1 MKNQNKKNAKRL
13 AELNKMNPLTKKILI
28 AATTL
33 FTLGVVSLAV
43 FNVVNSNY
51 LKTPEEVAQT
61 VSGRIASL
69 SNAYYQSESKMI
81 SVFSSNSK
89 NFEAFAVYDIGSKS
103 SISDPDSSNYKLE
116 PISGDNKAKV
126 NYFRL
131 EDGTYL
137 RSVYNVNNDYII
149 GNYQIKESSLDVW
162 QRFDKAQEN
171 LAKKI
176 SNGDKINLKD
186 YEELEA
192 LIKEH
197 DYLRN

>member
-1 MKNQNKKNAKRL
+1 MKNQNKKNAKSL

>member
-1 MKNQNKKNAKRL
+1 
-13 AELNKMNPLTKKILI
+13 MNPLTKKILI

-33 FTLGVVSLAV
+33 FTLGVVSLAI
-43 FNVVNSNY
+43 FNVANNNS
-51 LKTPEEVAQT
+51 LKTPEEAAQT

-116 PISGDNKAKV
+116 PISGDNKAKI

-149 GNYQIKESSLDVW
+149 GNYQIKESSLDIW